1 MGSLILVLLLL
12 VATPRLVVAYDFKTH
27 RRISTEAAA
36 LSVLSSSCSPA
47 PCRTPLM
54 NLTKTLGGPGA
65 QLPTDIGRT
74 LADAAVAE
82 DDDKRPANHF
92 FNPLT
97 GEGFTH
103 LLGGQPA
110 PLWAL
115 GAIVDNHGDVV
126 VDESADIFEEPRLS
140 FRSARS
146 GLYEALTSPAAVSRR
161 KSALTMVRLLGHV
174 IHVLQDMAQPQHV
187 RDDNHFALPFLPPH
201 SPFRFEHPSAYEH
214 WVEDNLDNIAS
225 QLDNRDAREDRSRF
239 LTQESGTPGRRSTT
253 SARRAESSRFTDRAQ
268 HRSFGGSTFA
278 AAKAWTPLRSPSSTS
293 TGVGFPS

>member
-12 VATPRLVVAYDFKTH
+12 VATPRLVVAYELKTH
-27 RRISTEAAA
+27 RRISTEAAT

-126 VDESADIFEEPRLS
+126 VDESADIFEEPRPS

-187 RDDNHFALPFLPPH
+187 RDDNHFALPLPPH

-214 WVEDNLDNIAS
+214 WVEDNLNNIDTLLEPYPVV
-225 QLDNRDAREDRSRF
+225 QLPRPQDYWTIFYNKNITDFPTDVAVRANVRVRALCHPDPQTA
-239 LTQESGTPGRRSTT
+239 LI
-253 SARRAESSRFTDRAQ
+253 SAICR
-268 HRSFGGSTFA
+268 
-278 AAKAWTPLRSPSSTS
+278 WPSSS
-293 TGVGFPS
+293 PPVGRG

>member
-12 VATPRLVVAYDFKTH
+12 VATPHLVVAYELNTH
-27 RRISTEAAA
+27 RRISSEAAA

-65 QLPTDIGRT
+65 QLPTDIART

-115 GAIVDNHGDVV
+115 GAIVDDHGDVV

-140 FRSARS
+140 FLSARS
-146 GLYEALTSPAAVSRR
+146 GLYEALTSPAAVSRGNSTL
-161 KSALTMVRLLGHV
+161 KTVQLLGHV

-187 RDDNHFALPFLPPH
+187 HDDNHFALPLRPH

-214 WVEDNLDNIAS
+214 WVENNNLNNIDS
-225 QLDNRDAREDRSRF
+225 LLEPYPVVQLPRPLGYLHDCSRPAATSVKSSTGICRF
-239 LTQESGTPGRRSTT
+239 L
-253 SARRAESSRFTDRAQ
+253 DD
-268 HRSFGGSTFA
+268 
-278 AAKAWTPLRSPSSTS
+278 LLMC
-293 TGVGFPS
+293 